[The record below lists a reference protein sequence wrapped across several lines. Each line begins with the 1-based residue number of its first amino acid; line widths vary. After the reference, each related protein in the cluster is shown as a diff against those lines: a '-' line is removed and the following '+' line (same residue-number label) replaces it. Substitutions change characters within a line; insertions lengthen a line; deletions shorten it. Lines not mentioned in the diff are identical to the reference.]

1 MHGIACVLQQ
11 VRTCFQS
18 QPVGHLFFL
27 LVALKVTPDVFEF
40 DVQAV
45 LIPPMRVGFIYL
57 IALNQRVLIALNQ
70 RVDAAAESIP
80 SSSAL
85 SLPPIT
91 PIVMERRF
99 YIERRYGMTQPES
112 CDWICRR

>member
-40 DVQAV
+40 DVQAG
-45 LIPPMRVGFIYL
+45 LISPMRVGLIY
-57 IALNQRVLIALNQ
+57 LIALNQ

-91 PIVMERRF
+91 PILMERRF

>member
-40 DVQAV
+40 DVQAG
-45 LIPPMRVGFIYL
+45 LIPRSRVGSVY
-57 IALNQRVLIALNQ
+57 LIALNQ
-70 RVDAAAESIP
+70 RVDAAVEPMP

-85 SLPPIT
+85 SLPPIR
-91 PIVMERRF
+91 PIVMERRV
-99 YIERRYGMTQPES
+99 YLEGR
-112 CDWICRR
+112 